1 MTFVDL
7 LSRPRPP
14 LGSWLM
20 SGSPD
25 IAEAMATRD
34 FDFLVI
40 DMEHVPVAPATVVH
54 MARAIEARGKV
65 PVVRTADHDP
75 ATIRWMLDM
84 GLGALM
90 VPMVDTPAEAAA
102 LVSIMDYPPNGRRGF
117 AAMLRANAYNSD
129 PSYFAEARSRITFIA
144 QLETPAALD
153 ALEEVAAVPGVDAL
167 FVGPGDISATT
178 GHLGD
183 ATGAPTLDLIRDAAG
198 RASRAGIPIG
208 TVMPRPDLVRDMLAA
223 GCGFAAVGS
232 DLGLLT
238 AAAETAIKNVR
249 GS

>member
-1 MTFVDL
+1 MTLADL
-7 LSRPRPP
+7 LARPRAP
-14 LGSWLM
+14 LGSWIM

-25 IAEAMATRD
+25 VAEAMACRD

-54 MARAIEARGKV
+54 MARAIEARGKL
-65 PVVRTADHDP
+65 PVVRVADHDP

-84 GLGALM
+84 GLGTVM
-90 VPMVDTPAEAAA
+90 VPMVDTAAQA
-102 LVSIMDYPPNGRRGF
+102 VTIASAMDYPPNGARGF

-144 QLETPAALD
+144 QLETPTALAALED
-153 ALEEVAAVPGVDAL
+153 IAAVPGVDAL

-183 ATGAPTLDLIRDAAG
+183 ATGAPTLEAIGDAAARAG
-198 RASRAGIPIG
+198 RAGVPIG
-208 TVMPRPDLVRDMLAA
+208 TVMPRADLVRDMMAA
-223 GCGFAAVGS
+223 GCGFAAVAS
-232 DLGLLT
+232 DLGLL
-238 AAAETAIKNVR
+238 AAAAQSAIGSVR
-249 GS
+249 DG